1 MFIDDE
7 ELRILYKAAS
17 AEHIEAIEL
26 GLLHLEKVPD
36 DRETLKSLLREAHS
50 LKGDSRMLGVTDVE
64 TLIHQ
69 MEEVLSAVEQG
80 QQSLTT
86 ELCDRLYK
94 GVDALRKIAREAT
107 TGEPSGVNVFL
118 TTAMLMGANEPP
130 NPAPVSQ
137 LSDEELAIDLNWS
150 KKTLEI
156 AFSDHSSSDDA
167 FLDDSFLDHS
177 SSEDAFSEDIFQEMP
192 ALALDSFV
200 QESKTL
206 EAQPSIGTS
215 EPSPETLNQGD
226 RFQIDT
232 LRVESTKLDTLM
244 TQADELAV
252 TQLRIARS
260 AEDLATLLNLWEDW
274 SRDSSQRSDGLSAQF
289 GQLLNQLR
297 FTASEDAARL
307 ETVANDLESGIRN
320 LRMMPLSSIFNL
332 FPRMVRDL
340 ARDQAKQVNFVVE
353 GDHLLADKKILEEI
367 KAPLLHLLRN
377 AVDHGIESSLDRLT
391 MDKPPTA
398 TLRLRGIQNGSQIC
412 LEISDDGRGLN
423 LDAIRKT
430 ALRRGIHTESE
441 LARMTPDQIQGL
453 IFASGFSTRTAV
465 TEISGRGVGLD
476 VVRAN
481 VEQLKGSIQVLSTP
495 GQGCLF
501 RITLNMNLATAQALI
516 VEVNQAPYAIPLESI
531 ETLKL
536 VSREEIFPVEGSLT
550 MNWEGKPI
558 SVAWL
563 TDVLELP
570 VQSPST
576 TQAIRALHKAVPCVV
591 IRQGADHLGLLVDE
605 FLDQQHI
612 VIKPH
617 SKLLK
622 QVRNITG
629 ATILSSGEI
638 CMVLNADDL
647 IKFTGTGSTAIAP
660 NRIAETEIRQTR
672 VLLVEDSLP
681 IRTQMRRILEGA
693 GYKVTIAVD
702 GLDGLNRLKSGTFDA
717 IVSDVEMPNL
727 SGLELTSQVREFPQ
741 YDELPIILVTT
752 LAKEEDK
759 RKGADAGANAYLTK
773 GDFDQSLLLSTLR
786 RLT

>member
-50 LKGDSRMLGVTDVE
+50 LKGDSRMLGVIDVE

-156 AFSDHSSSDDA
+156 AFPDHSSSDDA
-167 FLDDSFLDHS
+167 FLDDSLLDHS

-622 QVRNITG
+622 QVRNIAG

-693 GYKVTIAVD
+693 GYKVSIAVD